1 MVLFLCF
8 LISAVMPRCIIMV
21 SLKTVYIS
29 ICDITNKSAISYYKF
44 VLSNNYMIM
53 RCIVFKILANII
65 NIKHFLLLVAY
76 LFYCNNIKTHIRQD
90 TYMDVCWH
98 CSDSKFAYPNMRFYN
113 LHKISSVTVCSISFF
128 SHLLKLLAKMEST
141 SRNTPLL
148 LETII

>member
-53 RCIVFKILANII
+53 RCSC
-65 NIKHFLLLVAY
+65 KHYKYKTFSTSSSIP
-76 LFYCNNIKTHIRQD
+76 FYCNNIKTHIRQE

-141 SRNTPLL
+141 SRNTLLL
-148 LETII
+148 LETI